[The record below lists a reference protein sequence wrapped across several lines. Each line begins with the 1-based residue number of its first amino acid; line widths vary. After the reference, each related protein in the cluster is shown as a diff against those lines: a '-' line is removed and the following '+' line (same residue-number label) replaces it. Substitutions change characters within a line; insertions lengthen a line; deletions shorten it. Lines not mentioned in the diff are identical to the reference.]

1 MITVSKVSEGQVA
14 ATNKVTKQNNT
25 TFQAMLDKENG
36 KTASLDA
43 IFEKASKKYNVSVD
57 LLKAIA
63 KAESNFDPNAVS
75 HCGATGIM
83 QLMPSTAKALG
94 VKNSYDPEQNIM
106 GGAKLISQLL
116 KQYNGD
122 VSLALAAYNAGSGN
136 VKKYGGVPPFKETR
150 NYIKKV
156 TSYMNEKV
164 TVPTD
169 KNSVKAKES
178 GSNNTATTTSYTYN
192 SVKPVTANKTY
203 PNSQVTAADYSLAD
217 TISDNIFT
225 YEQYLKFLSIYEE
238 IMTDTSL
245 LDNEEEKSVYQNYY
259 SLYSL

>member
-94 VKNSYDPEQNIM
+94 VKNSYDPEQNIL

-122 VSLALAAYNAGSGN
+122 VSLA
-136 VKKYGGVPPFKETR
+136 
-150 NYIKKV
+150 
-156 TSYMNEKV
+156 
-164 TVPTD
+164 
-169 KNSVKAKES
+169 
-178 GSNNTATTTSYTYN
+178 
-192 SVKPVTANKTY
+192 
-203 PNSQVTAADYSLAD
+203 
-217 TISDNIFT
+217 
-225 YEQYLKFLSIYEE
+225 
-238 IMTDTSL
+238 
-245 LDNEEEKSVYQNYY
+245 
-259 SLYSL
+259 